1 MRPAL
6 AVDRITGDRDGKFR
20 ELKSSCRRN
29 MLILWSRGGITSLSQ
44 YYSLGEDIDKH
55 SDWCLTSIHAEMRE
69 IQIQHLNI
77 QFLQ

>member
-55 SDWCLTSIHAEMRE
+55 SD
-69 IQIQHLNI
+69 
-77 QFLQ
+77 